1 VPEGYAEVLAASAAK
16 HRSQAPVNGGRNYQ
30 LTEVVVKLGYMLE
43 RPGVSGATS
52 AACAVTMRPVR
63 TISRKGLAELARTTT
78 NARGILRDYTPSPAQ
93 YDRLR

>member
-43 RPGVSGATS
+43 HLS
-52 AACAVTMRPVR
+52 
-63 TISRKGLAELARTTT
+63 
-78 NARGILRDYTPSPAQ
+78 
-93 YDRLR
+93 